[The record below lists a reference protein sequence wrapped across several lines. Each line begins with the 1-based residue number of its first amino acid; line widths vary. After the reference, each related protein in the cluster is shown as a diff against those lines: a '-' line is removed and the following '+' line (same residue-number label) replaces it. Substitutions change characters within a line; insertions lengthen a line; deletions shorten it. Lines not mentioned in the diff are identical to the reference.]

1 MTKEQLRSIII
12 LCTGKFQNDFDNDTI
27 FSKAKRWQILKSE
40 IKETK
45 EAKKRNDL
53 VEIIDG
59 LIDQLYVNAGSYNKA
74 SKKPKIQ
81 AEYLISV
88 DNNLD
93 EVTDLIGIDC
103 TLECFNDIHKSNMSK
118 KHLSLFHVQE
128 TFQKYHLDVKDWR
141 IKEVTPT
148 EILVYNNK
156 INKLLKP
163 STYTKANLKPILQKY
178 GYLN

>member
-1 MTKEQLRSIII
+1 MQKQDLIQLII

-45 EAKKRNDL
+45 IAKKLNDL
-53 VEIIDG
+53 IEIIDG
-59 LIDQLYVNAGSYNKA
+59 LIDQAYVNAGSYNKA

-81 AEYLISV
+81 QEYLIALIKNV
-88 DNNLD
+88 DELLTYISI
-93 EVTDLIGIDC
+93 EC
-103 TLECFNDIHKSNMSK
+103 ALECFNDIHKSNMSK

-128 TFQKYHLDVKDWR
+128 TFNKYHLDVKDWR
-141 IKEVTPT
+141 IKEISPT
-148 EILVYNNK
+148 EILVYDNK

-163 STYTKANLKPILQKY
+163 STYTKANLKPILEKY
-178 GYLN
+178 KYL